1 MSDKLTPEDA
11 RAIGIET
18 DNVEERLTDNA
29 ILNAELIAE
38 VKKQVTAEIVS
49 EMKEKRVY
57 EEKEK
62 ELRQEQEDLEHA
74 NYVATMKE
82 SDEPWVEMVG
92 DVRDTQ
98 KGQRVQLEWNNA
110 FISHLKDAGFKGV
123 DDEQIIQQY
132 LAMLLRDTT
141 DKYED
146 RYGSDYE

>member
-1 MSDKLTPEDA
+1 MSGELTTQEA
-11 RAIGIET
+11 KEVSIET
-18 DNVEERLTDNA
+18 KSVEERLTDNA

-57 EEKEK
+57 EEKERQ
-62 ELRQEQEDLEHA
+62 LRQEQEDLEHA

-92 DVRDTQ
+92 DVRDTR
-98 KGQRVQLEWNNA
+98 KGQRIQLEWNNA
-110 FISHLKDAGFKGV
+110 FINHLREAGFKGV

-132 LAMLLRDTT
+132 LAMLLRDTA

>member
-1 MSDKLTPEDA
+1 MNNELNQVEKN
-11 RAIGIET
+11 AIGDET
-18 DNVEERLTDNA
+18 KSVEERLTDNS
-29 ILNAELIAE
+29 ILNAELIEA
-38 VKKQVTAEIVS
+38 VKKQVTAEIVE

-62 ELRQEQEDLEHA
+62 ELRQEQEDMEHA

-82 SDEPWVEMVG
+82 SSDPWVEMVG
-92 DVRDTQ
+92 DVRNTK
-98 KGQRVQLEWNNA
+98 KGQRVQLEWNDA
-110 FISHLKDAGFKGV
+110 FIIHLKDAGIKGV

-132 LAMLLRDTT
+132 LAALLRDTT